1 MNIENSDWVELKRLA
16 GRAFSSSRHFTIATL
31 NADGTPLVTPIGS
44 LILSAPGEGYFFE
57 VFADR
62 LCANL
67 ERGSPVAVLGVNSSA
82 WFWLKC
88 LIAGRF
94 ASPPAFRLNGVAGAR
109 RAATEEECSR
119 WQKKVRFLR
128 WSKGHRL
135 LWGKLDSVRELH
147 FHALEPVRLGAMT
160 SRFDEVSKFARR
172 TV

>member
-1 MNIENSDWVELKRLA
+1 MNIENGDWGELKRLA
-16 GRAFSSSRHFTIATL
+16 GRAFSTSMHFNIATV
-31 NADGTPLVTPIGS
+31 NADGTPLATPIGS

-67 ERGSPVAVLGVNSSA
+67 DRGSPVTVLGVNSSA
-82 WFWLKC
+82 LFWLKS

-94 ASPPAFRLNGVAGAR
+94 ESPPAFRLTGVAGAR
-109 RAATEEECSR
+109 RAATEAERNR
-119 WQKKVRFLR
+119 WQEKVRFLR
-128 WSKGHRL
+128 WSKGHKL
-135 LWGKLDSVRELH
+135 LWGKLDTVRELH

-160 SRFDEVSKFARR
+160 SRFDSASEFAHP